1 MIKRLFKYL
10 LIGLVA
16 LIVAKWIV
24 MFLPLNKSQQI
35 EKSQE
40 NNISSVSQYV
50 LPKKVKEVELNL
62 NFNDLK
68 PRIEEEYE
76 LAKQDIYNYIN
87 EQINL
92 QKEEAKYRLT
102 KEDGFL
108 DWLFGYWT
116 GWKIMYKKAKGLF
129 GSEDNEI
136 KMVSDKFEKDVIN
149 PGLNDM
155 FENINNYAKNRMED
169 YYKSVISMT
178 IDYINEYISNLQQQG
193 YTDINID
200 KNSIPWS
207 QYIVARGGDVLVA
220 AEIGGLG
227 IGAMV
232 GKYVGSKVAA
242 IIGPKLLGLIEAKT
256 ATIIAGKI
264 ASVFEFVLAPVIDFL
279 ANEAVK
285 AVKYDETK
293 RNFEEVID
301 NIFNEIEKETKHNMD
316 ANLVK
321 IKNQIYEELNKQ
333 VIIKAKESE

>member
-10 LIGLVA
+10 FIGLVA
-16 LIVAKWIV
+16 LIVAKWIL
-24 MFLPLNKSQQI
+24 MFLPSNNSK
-35 EKSQE
+35 K
-40 NNISSVSQYV
+40 NNISSITQN
-50 LPKKVKEVELNL
+50 LPRKKLKEVELSL
-62 NFNDLK
+62 NFKSLK
-68 PRIEEEYE
+68 PKIEEEYE
-76 LAKQDIYNYIN
+76 SAKKDIESYIN

-92 QKEEAKYRLT
+92 QKKEAKYRLT

-116 GWKIMYKKAKGLF
+116 GWKMMYKKVKGLL
-129 GSEDNEI
+129 GSKDNEI
-136 KMVSDKFEKDVIN
+136 KMVSDKFKKDVIN

-169 YYKSVISMT
+169 YYKSVINLT

-207 QYIVARGGDVLVA
+207 QYIVARGGDVLAA

-242 IIGPKLLGLIEAKT
+242 IIGPKLLGLVEAKT
-256 ATIIAGKI
+256 ATIIAGKV
-264 ASVFEFVLAPVIDFL
+264 ASIFEFALAPVIDVV

-285 AVKYDETK
+285 KLKYDETK
-293 RNFEEVID
+293 KNFEKAID
-301 NIFNEIEKETKHNMD
+301 NIFDNIEREIKYNVDE
-316 ANLVK
+316 NLIK